1 MTRRGSRACYRAAHA
16 VPPSRTL
23 RERSRGPGT
32 RSPMSVRR
40 GTSRPSAVG
49 LLARRAASAA
59 ATSGTVTTDPTV
71 VTSDN
76 KADQRPAEPGGD
88 RDGIP
93 LPWSQDGAGAAPLHH
108 RFLPRPGTSTGAR

>member
-1 MTRRGSRACYRAAHA
+1 MGSGDPPRFAAYYRAAHA

-32 RSPMSVRR
+32 RSPC
-40 GTSRPSAVG
+40 PSAVR
-49 LLARRAASAA
+49 LLPRRAASAA
-59 ATSGTVTTDPTV
+59 ATTGTVTTGPTV

-93 LPWSQDGAGAAPLHH
+93 LPWSQEGAGAAPLPH

>member
-1 MTRRGSRACYRAAHA
+1 M
-16 VPPSRTL
+16 
-23 RERSRGPGT
+23 
-32 RSPMSVRR
+32 
-40 GTSRPSAVG
+40 
-49 LLARRAASAA
+49 
-59 ATSGTVTTDPTV
+59 TTDPTV

-93 LPWSQDGAGAAPLHH
+93 LPWSQEGAGAAPLHH

>member
-1 MTRRGSRACYRAAHA
+1 
-16 VPPSRTL
+16 
-23 RERSRGPGT
+23 
-32 RSPMSVRR
+32 MSVPVR
-40 GTSRPSAVG
+40 

-59 ATSGTVTTDPTV
+59 ATTGTVTTDPTV

-93 LPWSQDGAGAAPLHH
+93 LPWSQEGAGAAPLHH